1 MVFVKYNQALKA
13 RYDKRDVIDTISLQD
28 IDESNEWSVGKMG
41 EVDEDVENEVFVDN
55 NSIGLTWGDVARAAG
70 VGETRP
76 RRNSLNSS
84 ASSKAS
90 SSRVFLQDVG
100 GLGADL
106 DDTYKEDIN
115 GFQSDH
121 GNGSD
126 EDLFEKSND
135 DF

>member
-1 MVFVKYNQALKA
+1 M
-13 RYDKRDVIDTISLQD
+13 QD
-28 IDESNEWSVGKMG
+28 IDESNEWLVGKMC
-41 EVDEDVENEVFVDN
+41 EVDEDAENEEVFVDN
-55 NSIGLTWGDVARAAG
+55 SSIGLTWGNVARAAG
-70 VGETRP
+70 IGETRP

-106 DDTYKEDIN
+106 DDTYEEDIN

-126 EDLFEKSND
+126 EDLFEKSDD

>member
-1 MVFVKYNQALKA
+1 MG
-13 RYDKRDVIDTISLQD
+13 RC
-28 IDESNEWSVGKMG
+28 GKLLVLEKLDLG
-41 EVDEDVENEVFVDN
+41 E
-55 NSIGLTWGDVARAAG
+55 IHL
-70 VGETRP
+70 
-76 RRNSLNSS
+76 S

-90 SSRVFLQDVG
+90 FSRVFLQDVG

-126 EDLFEKSND
+126 EDLFEKSDD

>member
-13 RYDKRDVIDTISLQD
+13 HYDKRDVIDPISLQD
-28 IDESNEWSVGKMG
+28 IDESNEWLVGKMC
-41 EVDEDVENEVFVDN
+41 EVDEDA

-70 VGETRP
+70 VRETRP

-100 GLGADL
+100 GLRADL
-106 DDTYKEDIN
+106 HYTYCRHPIS
-115 GFQSDH
+115 G
-121 GNGSD
+121 
-126 EDLFEKSND
+126 
-135 DF
+135 

>member
-1 MVFVKYNQALKA
+1 MC
-13 RYDKRDVIDTISLQD
+13 
-28 IDESNEWSVGKMG
+28 
-41 EVDEDVENEVFVDN
+41 EVDEDA

-70 VGETRP
+70 VRETRP

-106 DDTYKEDIN
+106 DDIYEEDIN
-115 GFQSDH
+115 GFQPDH
-121 GNGSD
+121 DNGSD
-126 EDLFEKSND
+126 EDLFEKSDD